1 MMKQDDIFDSLLQT
15 PVHIID
21 ILPQQVPKGFG
32 GQYFAIEE
40 YLLQDAQRLPLFR
53 RFASLVLKLN
63 CYYDLDV
70 RLGESWQK
78 NPKPEELVKWII
90 SCGENVDSGV
100 TVLIDERSSLSID
113 SDSLY
118 IACYNL
124 TPAVQLLL
132 SQLVTAEG
140 LFFRQVKQ

>member
-1 MMKQDDIFDSLLQT
+1 MKQDDIFDSLLQT

-32 GQYFAIEE
+32 GQYFDIEE

-53 RFASLVLKLN
+53 RFAALVLKLN
-63 CYYDLDV
+63 CYYDLEV
-70 RLGESWQK
+70 RLGDSWQK
-78 NPKPEELVKWII
+78 NPPPAELVKWIV
-90 SCGENVDSGV
+90 SCGENVDSYV
-100 TVLIDERSSLSID
+100 TILIDESSSLSID

-124 TPAVQLLL
+124 TPALELLL
-132 SQLVTAEG
+132 SQLVVADG
-140 LFFRQVKQ
+140 LFLRRVKE